1 MKKSLLIVSLI
12 AAMSIAACSK
22 KEEAQPT
29 ETTAAPAETMQHNQ
43 EAAPAAPAAPQAN
56 ETAPEAAHQP
66 TDAAHPEK
74 KKQ

>member
-29 ETTAAPAETMQHNQ
+29 ETTPAPAETMQHNQ
-43 EAAPAAPAAPQAN
+43 EAAPAAPQTTEA
-56 ETAPEAAHQP
+56 APEAAHQP
-66 TDAAHPEK
+66 ADAAHTEK
-74 KKQ
+74 QKQ

>member
-29 ETTAAPAETMQHNQ
+29 EATPAPAETMQHNQ
-43 EAAPAAPAAPQAN
+43 EAAPAAPQATT
-56 ETAPEAAHQP
+56 EAAPEAAHQP

-74 KKQ
+74 QKQ